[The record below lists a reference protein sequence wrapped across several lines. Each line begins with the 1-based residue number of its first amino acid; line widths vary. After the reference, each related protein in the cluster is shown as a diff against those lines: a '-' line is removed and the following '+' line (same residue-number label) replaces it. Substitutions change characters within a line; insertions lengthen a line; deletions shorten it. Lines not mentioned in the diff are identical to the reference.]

1 MVKPNINLLA
11 VIVAVPVIGMTII
24 SPALTVIKDDL
35 NISFSDTQLILTLYF
50 TFLALGQILSGPFSD
65 KYGRK
70 PILLLG
76 ASIYSISAFLASLS
90 SNIEILLILRC
101 FQGLGAAACLSVGR
115 TILSDCFEI
124 KEAAKQMSKMTA
136 IMAVIPISCF
146 IFGGFLADFLGW
158 RTNLVAL
165 GVISLLLIICML
177 LMLQETL
184 ETKAKS
190 ISFYNMFLVYKGLIK
205 NNSFNFFTV
214 TTAMQT
220 SMFFAMNGFMPYE
233 FARKGVSISEFGIW
247 FSLTS
252 VGYIFGNIINSR
264 LSPLLGL
271 EKMCLIGTVCSFTTV
286 FIFFINNN
294 FLENGPMA
302 LSLIC
307 VLFGCSNG
315 FAVANSMT
323 GAINS
328 SKSNKGA
335 ASGLMGAFQVGSGGL
350 AGFLIIFFGGAENF
364 NICLTALFIMSGIS
378 IISSYL
384 ILKKGMRYKF
394 KNV

>member
-101 FQGLGAAACLSVGR
+101 FQGFGAAACLSVGR

-190 ISFYNMFLVYKGLIK
+190 ISFYNMFLVYKGLVK

-294 FLENGPMA
+294 FLENGPLA

-364 NICLTALFIMSGIS
+364 NICITALFIMSGIS

-384 ILKKGMRYKF
+384 ILKKR
-394 KNV
+394 NEV

>member
-101 FQGLGAAACLSVGR
+101 FQGFGAAACLSVGR

-190 ISFYNMFLVYKGLIK
+190 ISFYNMFLVYKGLVK

-264 LSPLLGL
+264 LSPLVGL

-294 FLENGPMA
+294 FLENGPLA

-384 ILKKGMRYKF
+384 ILKKR
-394 KNV
+394 NEV

>member
-1 MVKPNINLLA
+1 MTKPNINLLA

-24 SPALTVIKDDL
+24 SPALTLIKNDL
-35 NISFSDTQLILTLYF
+35 DISFSDTQLVLTLYF
-50 TFLALGQILSGPFSD
+50 IFLALGQILSGPFSD

-70 PILLLG
+70 PILILG
-76 ASIYSISAFLASLS
+76 ATIYSISAFAASYS

-101 FQGLGAAACLSVGR
+101 IQGFGAAACLSVGR

-124 KEAAKQMSKMTA
+124 SEAAKQMSKMTA
-136 IMAVIPISCF
+136 IMAIIPISCF
-146 IFGGFLADFLGW
+146 IFGGFLAEFLGW
-158 RTNLVAL
+158 RINLIAL
-165 GVISLLLIICML
+165 GVISLILIILISL
-177 LMLQETL
+177 LLQETL
-184 ETKAKS
+184 LNKAKS
-190 ISFYNMFLVYKGLIK
+190 VSFKNIFIVYKGLIK
-205 NNSFNFFTV
+205 NNSFNFFTI

-233 FARKGVSISEFGIW
+233 FERKGVSISEFGIW

-252 VGYIFGNIINSR
+252 VGYIFGNIINSK
-264 LSPLLGL
+264 LTPMVGL
-271 EKMCLIGTVCSFTTV
+271 EKMCFVGTVCSFCTV
-286 FIFFINNN
+286 FIFFLNNN
-294 FLENGPMA
+294 LGENGPLT

-315 FAVANSMT
+315 FTVANSMT

-328 SKSNKGA
+328 SKLNKGA

-350 AGFLIIFFGGAENF
+350 AGFLIIYFGGAENF
-364 NICLTALFIMSGIS
+364 NICLFALFIMSGIS

-384 ILKKGMRYKF
+384 VLYRKKMII
-394 KNV
+394 

>member
-101 FQGLGAAACLSVGR
+101 FQGFGAAACLSVGR

-190 ISFYNMFLVYKGLIK
+190 ISFYNMFLVYKGLVK

-294 FLENGPMA
+294 FLENGPLA

-384 ILKKGMRYKF
+384 ILKK
-394 KNV
+394 KNKV

>member
-1 MVKPNINLLA
+1 MIKPNINLLA

-24 SPALTVIKDDL
+24 SPALTLIKDDL
-35 NISFSDTQLILTLYF
+35 NISFSDTQLVLTLYF
-50 TFLALGQILSGPFSD
+50 IFLALGQILSGPFSD

-70 PILLLG
+70 PILILG
-76 ASIYSISAFLASLS
+76 ATIYSISAFAASFS

-101 FQGLGAAACLSVGR
+101 IQGFGAAACLSVGR

-124 KEAAKQMSKMTA
+124 SEAAKQMSKMTA
-136 IMAVIPISCF
+136 IMAIIPISCF
-146 IFGGFLADFLGW
+146 IFGGFLAEFLGW
-158 RTNLVAL
+158 RTNLIAL
-165 GVISLLLIICML
+165 GIISLTLII
-177 LMLQETL
+177 LMSLILQETL
-184 ETKAKS
+184 FNKAKS
-190 ISFYNMFLVYKGLIK
+190 VSFKNVFLVYKGLVK
-205 NNSFNFFTV
+205 NISFNFFTI

-233 FARKGVSISEFGIW
+233 FERKGVSISEFGIW

-252 VGYIFGNIINSR
+252 VGYILGNIINSK
-264 LSPLLGL
+264 LTPKVGL
-271 EKMCLIGTVCSFTTV
+271 EKMCFVGTVCSFCTV
-286 FIFFINNN
+286 FIFFLNNN
-294 FLENGPMA
+294 LGENGSLT

-328 SKSNKGA
+328 SKLNKGA

-364 NICLTALFIMSGIS
+364 NICLFALFIMSGIS

-384 ILKKGMRYKF
+384 VLNKK
-394 KNV
+394 NIIA

>member
-101 FQGLGAAACLSVGR
+101 FQGFGAAACLSVGR

-384 ILKKGMRYKF
+384 ILKKR
-394 KNV
+394 NEVLI

>member
-101 FQGLGAAACLSVGR
+101 FQGFGAAACLSVGR

-190 ISFYNMFLVYKGLIK
+190 ISFYNMFLVYKGLVK

-394 KNV
+394 KIV

>member
-101 FQGLGAAACLSVGR
+101 FQGFGAAACLSVGR

-294 FLENGPMA
+294 FLENGPLA

-364 NICLTALFIMSGIS
+364 NICLTALFVMSGIS

-384 ILKKGMRYKF
+384 ILKKR
-394 KNV
+394 NEV

>member
-1 MVKPNINLLA
+1 MEKPNINLLA

-24 SPALTVIKDDL
+24 SPALTLIKDDL
-35 NISFSDTQLILTLYF
+35 NISFSDTQLVLTLYF
-50 TFLALGQILSGPFSD
+50 IFLALGQILSGPFSD

-70 PILLLG
+70 PILILG
-76 ASIYSISAFLASLS
+76 ASIYSISAFAASFS

-101 FQGLGAAACLSVGR
+101 IQGFGAAACLSVGR

-124 KEAAKQMSKMTA
+124 SEAAKQMSKMTA
-136 IMAVIPISCF
+136 IMAIIPISCF
-146 IFGGFLADFLGW
+146 IFGGFLAEFLGW
-158 RTNLVAL
+158 RTNLIAL
-165 GVISLLLIICML
+165 GIISLTLII
-177 LMLQETL
+177 LMSLILQETL
-184 ETKAKS
+184 INKAKS
-190 ISFYNMFLVYKGLIK
+190 VSFKNVFLVYKGLVK
-205 NNSFNFFTV
+205 NIYFNFFTI

-233 FARKGVSISEFGIW
+233 FERKGVSISEFGIW

-252 VGYIFGNIINSR
+252 VGYILGNIINSK
-264 LSPLLGL
+264 LTPKVGL
-271 EKMCLIGTVCSFTTV
+271 EKMCFVGTVCSFCTV
-286 FIFFINNN
+286 FIFFLNNN
-294 FLENGPMA
+294 LGENGSLT

-328 SKSNKGA
+328 SKLNKGA

-350 AGFLIIFFGGAENF
+350 AGFLIIFLGGAENF
-364 NICLTALFIMSGIS
+364 NICLFALFIMSGIS

-384 ILKKGMRYKF
+384 VLYRKKMII
-394 KNV
+394 

>member
-1 MVKPNINLLA
+1 MTKPNINLLA

-24 SPALTVIKDDL
+24 SPALTLIKNDL
-35 NISFSDTQLILTLYF
+35 DISFSDTQLVLTLYF
-50 TFLALGQILSGPFSD
+50 IFLALGQILSGPFSD

-70 PILLLG
+70 PILILG
-76 ASIYSISAFLASLS
+76 ATIYSISAFAASYS

-101 FQGLGAAACLSVGR
+101 IQGFGAAACLSVGR

-124 KEAAKQMSKMTA
+124 SEAAKQMSKMTA
-136 IMAVIPISCF
+136 IMAIIPISCF
-146 IFGGFLADFLGW
+146 IFGGFLAEFLGW
-158 RTNLVAL
+158 RINLIAL
-165 GVISLLLIICML
+165 GVISLILIILISL
-177 LMLQETL
+177 LLQETL
-184 ETKAKS
+184 LNKAKS
-190 ISFYNMFLVYKGLIK
+190 VSFKNIFLVYKGLIK
-205 NNSFNFFTV
+205 NNSFNFFTI

-233 FARKGVSISEFGIW
+233 FERKGVSISEFGIW

-252 VGYIFGNIINSR
+252 VGYIFGNIINSK
-264 LSPLLGL
+264 LTPMVGL
-271 EKMCLIGTVCSFTTV
+271 EKICFVGTVCSFCTV
-286 FIFFINNN
+286 FIFFLNNN
-294 FLENGPMA
+294 IGENGPLT

-323 GAINS
+323 GAIDS
-328 SKSNKGA
+328 SKLNKGA

-350 AGFLIIFFGGAENF
+350 AGFLIIYFGGAENF
-364 NICLTALFIMSGIS
+364 NICLFALFIMSGIS

-384 ILKKGMRYKF
+384 VLCR
-394 KNV
+394 KNIIT

>member
-1 MVKPNINLLA
+1 MTKPNINLLA

-24 SPALTVIKDDL
+24 SPALTLIKNDL
-35 NISFSDTQLILTLYF
+35 DISFSDTQLVLTLYF
-50 TFLALGQILSGPFSD
+50 IFLALGQILSGPFSD

-70 PILLLG
+70 PILILG
-76 ASIYSISAFLASLS
+76 ATIYSISAFAASYS

-101 FQGLGAAACLSVGR
+101 IQGFGAAACLSVGR

-124 KEAAKQMSKMTA
+124 SEAAKQMSKMTA
-136 IMAVIPISCF
+136 IMAIIPISCF
-146 IFGGFLADFLGW
+146 IFGGFLAEFLGW
-158 RTNLVAL
+158 RINLIAL
-165 GVISLLLIICML
+165 GVISLILIILISL
-177 LMLQETL
+177 LLQETL
-184 ETKAKS
+184 LNKAKS
-190 ISFYNMFLVYKGLIK
+190 VSFKNIFIVYKGLIK
-205 NNSFNFFTV
+205 NDSFNFFTI

-233 FARKGVSISEFGIW
+233 FERKGVSISEFGIW

-252 VGYIFGNIINSR
+252 VGYIFGNIINSK
-264 LSPLLGL
+264 LTPIVGL
-271 EKMCLIGTVCSFTTV
+271 EKMCFVGTVCSFCTV
-286 FIFFINNN
+286 FIFFLNNN
-294 FLENGPMA
+294 LGENGPLT

-328 SKSNKGA
+328 SKLNKGA

-350 AGFLIIFFGGAENF
+350 AGFLIIYFGGAENF
-364 NICLTALFIMSGIS
+364 NICLFALFIMSGIS

-384 ILKKGMRYKF
+384 VLYRKKMII
-394 KNV
+394 

>member
-1 MVKPNINLLA
+1 MIKPNINLLA

-24 SPALTVIKDDL
+24 SPALTLIKDDL
-35 NISFSDTQLILTLYF
+35 NISFSDTQLVLTLYF
-50 TFLALGQILSGPFSD
+50 IFLALGQILSGPFSD

-70 PILLLG
+70 PILILG
-76 ASIYSISAFLASLS
+76 ASIYSISAFAASFS

-101 FQGLGAAACLSVGR
+101 IQGFGAAACLSVGR

-124 KEAAKQMSKMTA
+124 SEAAKQMSKMTA
-136 IMAVIPISCF
+136 IMAIIPISCF
-146 IFGGFLADFLGW
+146 IFGGFLAEFLGW
-158 RTNLVAL
+158 RTNLIAL
-165 GVISLLLIICML
+165 GIISLTLII
-177 LMLQETL
+177 LMSLILQETL
-184 ETKAKS
+184 INKAKS
-190 ISFYNMFLVYKGLIK
+190 VSFKNVFLVYNGLVK
-205 NNSFNFFTV
+205 NFSFNFFTI

-233 FARKGVSISEFGIW
+233 FERKGVSISEFGIW

-252 VGYIFGNIINSR
+252 VGYILGNIINSK
-264 LSPLLGL
+264 LTPKVGL
-271 EKMCLIGTVCSFTTV
+271 EKMCFVGTVCSFCTV
-286 FIFFINNN
+286 FIFFLNNN
-294 FLENGPMA
+294 LGENGSLT

-328 SKSNKGA
+328 SKLNKGA

-350 AGFLIIFFGGAENF
+350 SGFLIIFFGGAENF
-364 NICLTALFIMSGIS
+364 NICLFALFIMSGIS

-384 ILKKGMRYKF
+384 VLNKK
-394 KNV
+394 NIIT

>member
-1 MVKPNINLLA
+1 MAIYLIKPNINLLA

-24 SPALTVIKDDL
+24 SPALTLIKDDL
-35 NISFSDTQLILTLYF
+35 NISFSDTQLVLTLYF

-70 PILLLG
+70 PILILG
-76 ASIYSISAFLASLS
+76 ATIYSVSAFAASFS

-101 FQGLGAAACLSVGR
+101 IQGFGAAACLSVGR

-124 KEAAKQMSKMTA
+124 SEAAKQMSKMTA
-136 IMAVIPISCF
+136 IMAIIPISCF
-146 IFGGFLADFLGW
+146 IFGGFLAEFLGW
-158 RTNLVAL
+158 RTNLIAL
-165 GVISLLLIICML
+165 GIISLTLII
-177 LMLQETL
+177 LMSLILQETL
-184 ETKAKS
+184 INKAKS
-190 ISFYNMFLVYKGLIK
+190 VSFKNVFLVYKGLVK
-205 NNSFNFFTV
+205 NIYFNFFTI

-233 FARKGVSISEFGIW
+233 FERKGVSISEFGIW
-247 FSLTS
+247 FSFTS
-252 VGYIFGNIINSR
+252 VGYILGNIINSK
-264 LSPLLGL
+264 LTPKVGL
-271 EKMCLIGTVCSFTTV
+271 EKMCFVGTVCSFLTV
-286 FIFFINNN
+286 LIFFLNNN
-294 FLENGPMA
+294 LGENGSFT

-328 SKSNKGA
+328 SKLNKGA

-350 AGFLIIFFGGAENF
+350 AGFLIILFGGAENF
-364 NICLTALFIMSGIS
+364 NICLFALFIMSGIS

-384 ILKKGMRYKF
+384 VLNKKNIIM
-394 KNV
+394 

>member
-24 SPALTVIKDDL
+24 SPALTVIKNDL

-101 FQGLGAAACLSVGR
+101 FQGFGAAACLSVGR

-136 IMAVIPISCF
+136 IMAVIPITCF
-146 IFGGFLADFLGW
+146 IFGGFLADFFGW
-158 RTNLVAL
+158 RTNLIAL

-184 ETKAKS
+184 DIKAKS
-190 ISFYNMFLVYKGLIK
+190 ISFYNMFLVYKGLVK

-302 LSLIC
+302 LSFIC

-364 NICLTALFIMSGIS
+364 NICLIALFIMSGIS

-384 ILKKGMRYKF
+384 IFKKR
-394 KNV
+394 NEV

>member
-1 MVKPNINLLA
+1 MIKPNINLLA

-24 SPALTVIKDDL
+24 SPALTLIKDDL
-35 NISFSDTQLILTLYF
+35 NISFSDTQLVLTLYF
-50 TFLALGQILSGPFSD
+50 IFLALGQILSGPFSD

-70 PILLLG
+70 PILILG
-76 ASIYSISAFLASLS
+76 ATIYSISAFAASFS

-101 FQGLGAAACLSVGR
+101 IQGFGAAACLSVGR

-124 KEAAKQMSKMTA
+124 SEAAKQMSKMTA
-136 IMAVIPISCF
+136 IMAIIPISCF
-146 IFGGFLADFLGW
+146 IFGGFLAEFLGW
-158 RTNLVAL
+158 RTNLIAL
-165 GVISLLLIICML
+165 GIISLTLII
-177 LMLQETL
+177 LMSLILQETL
-184 ETKAKS
+184 INKAKS
-190 ISFYNMFLVYKGLIK
+190 VSFKNVFLVYMGLVK
-205 NNSFNFFTV
+205 NFSFNFFTI

-233 FARKGVSISEFGIW
+233 FERKGVSISEFGIW

-252 VGYIFGNIINSR
+252 VGYILGNIINSK
-264 LSPLLGL
+264 LTPKVGL
-271 EKMCLIGTVCSFTTV
+271 EKMCFAGTVCSFCTV
-286 FIFFINNN
+286 FIFFLNNN
-294 FLENGPMA
+294 LGENGSLT

-328 SKSNKGA
+328 SKLNKGA

-364 NICLTALFIMSGIS
+364 NICLFALFIMSGIS

-384 ILKKGMRYKF
+384 VLNKK
-394 KNV
+394 NIIA

>member
-1 MVKPNINLLA
+1 MTKPNINLLA

-24 SPALTVIKDDL
+24 SPALTLIKNDL
-35 NISFSDTQLILTLYF
+35 DISFSDTQLVLTLYF
-50 TFLALGQILSGPFSD
+50 IFLALGQILSGPFSD

-70 PILLLG
+70 PILILG
-76 ASIYSISAFLASLS
+76 ATIYSISAFAASYS

-101 FQGLGAAACLSVGR
+101 IQGFGAAACLSVGR

-124 KEAAKQMSKMTA
+124 SEAAKQMSKMTA
-136 IMAVIPISCF
+136 IMAIIPISCF
-146 IFGGFLADFLGW
+146 IFGGFLAEFLGW
-158 RTNLVAL
+158 RINLIAL
-165 GVISLLLIICML
+165 GVISLILIILISL
-177 LMLQETL
+177 LLQETL
-184 ETKAKS
+184 LNKAKS
-190 ISFYNMFLVYKGLIK
+190 VSFKIIFIVCKGLIK
-205 NNSFNFFTV
+205 NNSFNFFTI

-233 FARKGVSISEFGIW
+233 FERKGVSISEFGIW

-252 VGYIFGNIINSR
+252 VGYIFGNIINSK
-264 LSPLLGL
+264 LTPMVGL
-271 EKMCLIGTVCSFTTV
+271 EKMCFVGTVCSFCTV
-286 FIFFINNN
+286 FIFFLNNN
-294 FLENGPMA
+294 LGENGSLT

-307 VLFGCSNG
+307 ILFGCSNG

-328 SKSNKGA
+328 SKLNKGA

-350 AGFLIIFFGGAENF
+350 AGFLIIYFGGAENF
-364 NICLTALFIMSGIS
+364 NICLFALFIMSGIS

-384 ILKKGMRYKF
+384 VLYRKKMII
-394 KNV
+394 

>member
-1 MVKPNINLLA
+1 MIKPNINLLA

-24 SPALTVIKDDL
+24 SPALTLIKDDL
-35 NISFSDTQLILTLYF
+35 NISFSDTQLVLTLYF
-50 TFLALGQILSGPFSD
+50 IFLALGQILSGPFSD

-70 PILLLG
+70 PILILG
-76 ASIYSISAFLASLS
+76 ATIYSISAFAASYS

-101 FQGLGAAACLSVGR
+101 IQGFGAAACLSVGR

-124 KEAAKQMSKMTA
+124 REAAKQMSKMTA
-136 IMAVIPISCF
+136 IMAIIPISCF
-146 IFGGFLADFLGW
+146 IFGGFLAEFLGW
-158 RTNLVAL
+158 RTNLIAL
-165 GVISLLLIICML
+165 GIISLTLII
-177 LMLQETL
+177 LMSLILQETL
-184 ETKAKS
+184 INKAKS
-190 ISFYNMFLVYKGLIK
+190 VSFKNVFLVYKGLVK
-205 NNSFNFFTV
+205 NIYFNFFTI

-233 FARKGVSISEFGIW
+233 FERKGVSISEFGIW

-252 VGYIFGNIINSR
+252 VGYILGNIINSK
-264 LSPLLGL
+264 LTPKVGL
-271 EKMCLIGTVCSFTTV
+271 EKMCFVGTVCSFCTV
-286 FIFFINNN
+286 FIFFLNNN
-294 FLENGPMA
+294 LGENGSLT

-328 SKSNKGA
+328 SKLNKGA

-364 NICLTALFIMSGIS
+364 NICLFALFIMSGIS

-384 ILKKGMRYKF
+384 VLNN
-394 KNV
+394 KNIIT

>member
-1 MVKPNINLLA
+1 LVRPNINLLA

-101 FQGLGAAACLSVGR
+101 FQGFGAAACLSVGR

-158 RTNLVAL
+158 RTNLIAL

-190 ISFYNMFLVYKGLIK
+190 ISFYNMLLVYKGLVK

-384 ILKKGMRYKF
+384 ILKKGMRY
-394 KNV
+394 

>member
-1 MVKPNINLLA
+1 MIKPNINLLA

-24 SPALTVIKDDL
+24 SPALTLIKDDL
-35 NISFSDTQLILTLYF
+35 NISFSDTQLVLTLYF
-50 TFLALGQILSGPFSD
+50 IFLALGQILSGPFSD

-70 PILLLG
+70 PILILG
-76 ASIYSISAFLASLS
+76 ATIYSISAFAASYS

-101 FQGLGAAACLSVGR
+101 IQGFGAAACLSVGR

-124 KEAAKQMSKMTA
+124 SEAAKQMSKMTA
-136 IMAVIPISCF
+136 IMAIIPISCF
-146 IFGGFLADFLGW
+146 IFGGFLAEFLGW
-158 RTNLVAL
+158 RTNLIAL
-165 GVISLLLIICML
+165 GIISLTLII
-177 LMLQETL
+177 LMSLILQETL
-184 ETKAKS
+184 INKAKS
-190 ISFYNMFLVYKGLIK
+190 VSFKNVFLVYKGLIK
-205 NNSFNFFTV
+205 NISFNFFTI

-233 FARKGVSISEFGIW
+233 FERKGVSISEFGIW

-252 VGYIFGNIINSR
+252 VGYILGNIINSK
-264 LSPLLGL
+264 LTPKVGL
-271 EKMCLIGTVCSFTTV
+271 EKMCFVGTVCSFCTV
-286 FIFFINNN
+286 FIFFLNNN
-294 FLENGPMA
+294 LGENGSLT

-328 SKSNKGA
+328 SKLNKGA

-364 NICLTALFIMSGIS
+364 NICLFALFIMSGIS

-384 ILKKGMRYKF
+384 VLNKK
-394 KNV
+394 NIIA

>member
-1 MVKPNINLLA
+1 MTKPNINLLA

-24 SPALTVIKDDL
+24 SPALTLIKNDL
-35 NISFSDTQLILTLYF
+35 DISFSDTQLVLTLYF
-50 TFLALGQILSGPFSD
+50 IFLALGQILSGPFSD

-70 PILLLG
+70 PILILG
-76 ASIYSISAFLASLS
+76 ATIYSISAFAASYS

-101 FQGLGAAACLSVGR
+101 IQGFGAAACLSVGR

-124 KEAAKQMSKMTA
+124 SEAAKQMSKMTA
-136 IMAVIPISCF
+136 IMAIIPISCF
-146 IFGGFLADFLGW
+146 IFGGFLAEFLGW
-158 RTNLVAL
+158 RINLIAL
-165 GVISLLLIICML
+165 GVISLILIILISL
-177 LMLQETL
+177 LLQETL
-184 ETKAKS
+184 LNKAKS
-190 ISFYNMFLVYKGLIK
+190 VSFKNIFLVYKGLIK
-205 NNSFNFFTV
+205 NNSFNFFTI

-233 FARKGVSISEFGIW
+233 FERKGVSISEFGIW

-252 VGYIFGNIINSR
+252 VGYIFGNIINSK
-264 LSPLLGL
+264 LTPKVGL
-271 EKMCLIGTVCSFTTV
+271 EKMCFVGTVCSFCTV
-286 FIFFINNN
+286 FIFFLNNN
-294 FLENGPMA
+294 LGENGPLT

-328 SKSNKGA
+328 SKLNKGA

-350 AGFLIIFFGGAENF
+350 AGFLIIYFGGAENF
-364 NICLTALFIMSGIS
+364 NICLFALFIMSGIS

-384 ILKKGMRYKF
+384 VLYRKKMII
-394 KNV
+394 

>member
-1 MVKPNINLLA
+1 LTKPNINLLA

-24 SPALTVIKDDL
+24 SPALTLIKNDL
-35 NISFSDTQLILTLYF
+35 DISFSDTQLVLTLYF
-50 TFLALGQILSGPFSD
+50 IFLALGQILSGPFSD

-70 PILLLG
+70 PILILG
-76 ASIYSISAFLASLS
+76 ATIYSISAFAASYS
-90 SNIEILLILRC
+90 SNIEILLIMRC
-101 FQGLGAAACLSVGR
+101 IQGFGAAACLSVGR

-124 KEAAKQMSKMTA
+124 SEAAKQMSKMTA
-136 IMAVIPISCF
+136 IMAIIPISCF
-146 IFGGFLADFLGW
+146 IFGGFLAEFLGW
-158 RTNLVAL
+158 RINLIAL
-165 GVISLLLIICML
+165 GVISLILIILISL
-177 LMLQETL
+177 LLQETL
-184 ETKAKS
+184 LNKAKS
-190 ISFYNMFLVYKGLIK
+190 VSFKNIFLVYKGLIK
-205 NNSFNFFTV
+205 NNSFNFFTI

-233 FARKGVSISEFGIW
+233 FERKGVSISEFGIW

-252 VGYIFGNIINSR
+252 VGYIFGNIINSK
-264 LSPLLGL
+264 LTPMVGL
-271 EKMCLIGTVCSFTTV
+271 EKMCFVGTVCSFCTV
-286 FIFFINNN
+286 FIFFLNNN
-294 FLENGPMA
+294 LGENGPLT

-328 SKSNKGA
+328 SKLNKGA

-350 AGFLIIFFGGAENF
+350 AGFLIIYFGGAENF
-364 NICLTALFIMSGIS
+364 NICLFALFIMSGIS

-384 ILKKGMRYKF
+384 VLYRKKMII
-394 KNV
+394 

>member
-1 MVKPNINLLA
+1 MTKPNIYLLA

-24 SPALTVIKDDL
+24 SPALTLIKNDL
-35 NISFSDTQLILTLYF
+35 GISFSDTQLVLTLYF

-70 PILLLG
+70 PILILG
-76 ASIYSISAFLASLS
+76 ATIYSISAFAASYS

-101 FQGLGAAACLSVGR
+101 IQGFGAAACLSVGR

-124 KEAAKQMSKMTA
+124 SEAAKQMSKMTA
-136 IMAVIPISCF
+136 IMAIIPISCF
-146 IFGGFLADFLGW
+146 IFGGFLAEFLGW
-158 RTNLVAL
+158 RINLIAL
-165 GVISLLLIICML
+165 GVISLILIILISL
-177 LMLQETL
+177 LLQETL
-184 ETKAKS
+184 LNKAKS
-190 ISFYNMFLVYKGLIK
+190 VSFKNIFLVYKALIK
-205 NNSFNFFTV
+205 NNSFNFFTI

-233 FARKGVSISEFGIW
+233 FERKGVSISEFGIW

-252 VGYIFGNIINSR
+252 VGYIFGNIINSK
-264 LSPLLGL
+264 LTPIVGL
-271 EKMCLIGTVCSFTTV
+271 EKMCFVGTVCSFCTV
-286 FIFFINNN
+286 FIFFLNNN
-294 FLENGPMA
+294 LGENGPLT

-328 SKSNKGA
+328 SKLNKGA

-350 AGFLIIFFGGAENF
+350 ADYLIIYFGGAENF
-364 NICLTALFIMSGIS
+364 NICLFALFIMSGIS

-384 ILKKGMRYKF
+384 VLYRKKIII
-394 KNV
+394 

>member
-1 MVKPNINLLA
+1 MIKPNINLLA

-24 SPALTVIKDDL
+24 SPALTLIKDDL
-35 NISFSDTQLILTLYF
+35 NISFSDTQLVLTLYF
-50 TFLALGQILSGPFSD
+50 IFLALGQILSGPFSD

-70 PILLLG
+70 PILILG
-76 ASIYSISAFLASLS
+76 ATIYSISAFAASFS

-101 FQGLGAAACLSVGR
+101 IQGFGAAACLSVGR

-124 KEAAKQMSKMTA
+124 SEAAKQMSKMTA
-136 IMAVIPISCF
+136 IMAIIPISCF
-146 IFGGFLADFLGW
+146 IFGGFLAEFLGW
-158 RTNLVAL
+158 RTNLIAL
-165 GVISLLLIICML
+165 GVISLILII
-177 LMLQETL
+177 LMSQILQETL
-184 ETKAKS
+184 INKAKS
-190 ISFYNMFLVYKGLIK
+190 VSFKNVFLVYKGLVK
-205 NNSFNFFTV
+205 NISFNFFTI

-233 FARKGVSISEFGIW
+233 FERKGVSISEFGIW

-252 VGYIFGNIINSR
+252 VGYILGNIINSK
-264 LSPLLGL
+264 LTPKVGL
-271 EKMCLIGTVCSFTTV
+271 EKMCFVGTVCSFCTV
-286 FIFFINNN
+286 FIFFLNNN
-294 FLENGPMA
+294 LGENGSLT

-328 SKSNKGA
+328 SKLNKGA

-364 NICLTALFIMSGIS
+364 NICLFALFIMSGIS

-384 ILKKGMRYKF
+384 VLNKK
-394 KNV
+394 NIIT

>member
-1 MVKPNINLLA
+1 MTKPNINLLA

-24 SPALTVIKDDL
+24 SPALTLIKNDL
-35 NISFSDTQLILTLYF
+35 DISFSDTQLILTLYF
-50 TFLALGQILSGPFSD
+50 IFLALGQILSGPFSD

-70 PILLLG
+70 PILILG
-76 ASIYSISAFLASLS
+76 ATIYSISAFAASYS

-101 FQGLGAAACLSVGR
+101 IQGFGAAACLSVGR

-124 KEAAKQMSKMTA
+124 SEAAKQMSKMTA
-136 IMAVIPISCF
+136 IMAIIPISCF
-146 IFGGFLADFLGW
+146 IFGGFLAEFLGW
-158 RTNLVAL
+158 RINLIAL
-165 GVISLLLIICML
+165 GVISLILIILISL
-177 LMLQETL
+177 LLQETL
-184 ETKAKS
+184 LNKAKS
-190 ISFYNMFLVYKGLIK
+190 VSFKNIFIVYKGLIK
-205 NNSFNFFTV
+205 NNSFNFFTI

-233 FARKGVSISEFGIW
+233 FERKGVSISEFGIW

-252 VGYIFGNIINSR
+252 VGYIFGNIINSK
-264 LSPLLGL
+264 LTPMVGL
-271 EKMCLIGTVCSFTTV
+271 EKMCFVGTVCSFCTV
-286 FIFFINNN
+286 FIFFLNNN
-294 FLENGPMA
+294 LGENGPLT

-328 SKSNKGA
+328 SKLNKGA

-350 AGFLIIFFGGAENF
+350 AGFLIIYFGGAENF
-364 NICLTALFIMSGIS
+364 NICLFALFIMSGIS

-384 ILKKGMRYKF
+384 VLYRKKMII
-394 KNV
+394 

>member
-1 MVKPNINLLA
+1 MTKPNINLLA

-24 SPALTVIKDDL
+24 SPALTLIKNDL
-35 NISFSDTQLILTLYF
+35 DISFSDTQLVLTLYF
-50 TFLALGQILSGPFSD
+50 IFLALGQILSGPFSD

-70 PILLLG
+70 PILILG
-76 ASIYSISAFLASLS
+76 ATIYSISAFAASYS

-101 FQGLGAAACLSVGR
+101 IQGFGAAACLSVGR

-124 KEAAKQMSKMTA
+124 SEAAKQMSKMTA
-136 IMAVIPISCF
+136 IMAIIPISCF
-146 IFGGFLADFLGW
+146 IFGSFLAEFLGW
-158 RTNLVAL
+158 RINLIAL
-165 GVISLLLIICML
+165 GVISLILIILISL
-177 LMLQETL
+177 LLQETL
-184 ETKAKS
+184 LNKAKS
-190 ISFYNMFLVYKGLIK
+190 VSFKNIFIVYKGLIK
-205 NNSFNFFTV
+205 NNSFNFFTI

-233 FARKGVSISEFGIW
+233 FERTGVSISEFGIW

-252 VGYIFGNIINSR
+252 VGYIFGNIINSK
-264 LSPLLGL
+264 LTPIVGL
-271 EKMCLIGTVCSFTTV
+271 EKMCFVGTVCSFCTV
-286 FIFFINNN
+286 FIFFLNNN
-294 FLENGPMA
+294 LGENGPLT

-328 SKSNKGA
+328 SKLNKGA

-350 AGFLIIFFGGAENF
+350 AGFLIIYFGGAENF
-364 NICLTALFIMSGIS
+364 NICLFALFIMSGIS

-384 ILKKGMRYKF
+384 VLYRKKIII
-394 KNV
+394 

>member
-1 MVKPNINLLA
+1 MTKPNINLLA

-24 SPALTVIKDDL
+24 SPALTLIKNDL
-35 NISFSDTQLILTLYF
+35 DISFSDTQLVLTLYF
-50 TFLALGQILSGPFSD
+50 IFLALGQILSGPFSD

-70 PILLLG
+70 PILILG
-76 ASIYSISAFLASLS
+76 ATIYSISAFAASYS

-101 FQGLGAAACLSVGR
+101 IQGFGAAACLSVGR

-124 KEAAKQMSKMTA
+124 SEAAKQMSKMTA
-136 IMAVIPISCF
+136 IMAIIPISCF
-146 IFGGFLADFLGW
+146 IFGGFLAEFLGW
-158 RTNLVAL
+158 RINLIAL
-165 GVISLLLIICML
+165 GVISLILIILISL
-177 LMLQETL
+177 LLQETL
-184 ETKAKS
+184 LNKAKS
-190 ISFYNMFLVYKGLIK
+190 VSFKNIFIVYKGLIK
-205 NNSFNFFTV
+205 NNSFNFFTI

-233 FARKGVSISEFGIW
+233 FERKGVSISEFGIW

-252 VGYIFGNIINSR
+252 VGYIFGNIINSK
-264 LSPLLGL
+264 LTPMVGL
-271 EKMCLIGTVCSFTTV
+271 EKMCFAGTVCSFCTV
-286 FIFFINNN
+286 FIFFLNNN
-294 FLENGPMA
+294 LGENGPLT

-328 SKSNKGA
+328 SKLNKGA

-350 AGFLIIFFGGAENF
+350 AGFLIIYFGGAENF
-364 NICLTALFIMSGIS
+364 NICLFALFIMSGIS

-384 ILKKGMRYKF
+384 VLYRKKIII
-394 KNV
+394 

>member
-1 MVKPNINLLA
+1 MIKPNINLLA

-24 SPALTVIKDDL
+24 SPALTLIKDDL
-35 NISFSDTQLILTLYF
+35 NISFSDTQLVLTLYF
-50 TFLALGQILSGPFSD
+50 IFLALGQILSGPFSD

-70 PILLLG
+70 PILILG
-76 ASIYSISAFLASLS
+76 ATIYSISAFAASYS
-90 SNIEILLILRC
+90 SNIEILLFLRC
-101 FQGLGAAACLSVGR
+101 IQGFGAAACLSVGR

-124 KEAAKQMSKMTA
+124 SEAAKQMSKMTA
-136 IMAVIPISCF
+136 IMAIIPILCY
-146 IFGGFLADFLGW
+146 IFGGFLAEFLGW
-158 RTNLVAL
+158 RANLIAL
-165 GVISLLLIICML
+165 GIVSLILIIFMS

-184 ETKAKS
+184 MNKAKS
-190 ISFYNMFLVYKGLIK
+190 VSFKNMFFVYKGLVK
-205 NNSFNFFTV
+205 NFSFNFFTI

-233 FARKGVSISEFGIW
+233 FERKGVSVSEFGIW

-252 VGYIFGNIINSR
+252 VGYIFGNIINSK
-264 LSPLLGL
+264 LTPKVGL
-271 EKMCLIGTVCSFTTV
+271 EKMCFVGTLCSFFTV

-294 FLENGPMA
+294 LLESGPLA

-328 SKSNKGA
+328 SKLNKGA

-364 NICLTALFIMSGIS
+364 NICLYALFIMSGIS

-384 ILKKGMRYKF
+384 VLCRKKII
-394 KNV
+394 

>member
-24 SPALTVIKDDL
+24 SPALTVIKNDL

-50 TFLALGQILSGPFSD
+50 TFIALGQILSGPFSD

-101 FQGLGAAACLSVGR
+101 FQGFGAAACLSVGR

-136 IMAVIPISCF
+136 IMAVIPITCF
-146 IFGGFLADFLGW
+146 IFGGFLADFFGW
-158 RTNLVAL
+158 RTNLIAL

-184 ETKAKS
+184 DIKAKS
-190 ISFYNMFLVYKGLIK
+190 ISFYNMFLVYKGLVK

-294 FLENGPMA
+294 FLDNGPLA

-384 ILKKGMRYKF
+384 ILKKSNEG
-394 KNV
+394 